1 MTQQKDA
8 PQWDGYIYTT
18 TDRRSILLETTVE
31 EAPKKKNA
39 RPPRRSKQADSTPT
53 SRLKPFPAAPK
64 SMIKHGT
71 IPQEK
76 FWAYRKSLP
85 EEFKD
90 RMVFYVYRDWPV
102 LDYYQMYSVEEI
114 AEMRA
119 HHKRAPFKY
128 IAKYADIDPDDWRNH
143 ILRFH
148 GSGIYKLHLNDSGL
162 RGQEAAM
169 CKTVIELRDDE
180 FPPVVDLAI
189 LDMNDPSNAS
199 FINDL
204 RMKGINIPGDAPKG
218 EEDVAA
224 TVAVEK
230 LADALIE
237 QSKTKP
243 QDNVASGMLSD
254 LLKQSEA
261 RHMKELELAEARHV
275 RDMEAIMKRLE
286 AAETAA
292 KSAPTTTDQVIAMAQ
307 AITPK
312 APPDNGMLALLS
324 DMLKSEKANRI
335 EELKL
340 LDARHA
346 REMEAL
352 TKRLE
357 TLDAREAARLTQQ
370 QTPLPGAA
378 PTANNGTSSA
388 IKDVLAV
395 LKGVNDLRS
404 GIEGIGGDTGGT
416 GNPWVDLASEH
427 LPKVLDTISN
437 VTTAMRG
444 TPAPTQP
451 QAQQQS
457 GTALQQQTQQPQ
469 QQDTSEMGQMATYA
483 RMIRQPLIQCLSAN
497 PTVPGHRFAG
507 ILIVQ
512 YGDAAYNYLCQQGA
526 DGVLAILQAAPE
538 VWGDVQRFGAKVP
551 QFLTEFLDA
560 PRAMEQAQA
569 IRAGQGQ
576 RPSMPA
582 SAPPQQQGRPIIVDA
597 PSASA
602 VPPAAGRTIIR
613 GDGQAV
619 KTTGPVN
626 GPVVEPTA

>member
-1 MTQQKDA
+1 M
-8 PQWDGYIYTT
+8 
-18 TDRRSILLETTVE
+18 ETTVE
-31 EAPKKKNA
+31 ETPKKKNA
-39 RPPRRSKQADSTPT
+39 RPPKHSKQGDLAPA
-53 SRLKPFPAAPK
+53 SRVKPFPAAPK
-64 SMIKHGT
+64 STIKHGT

-76 FWAYRKSLP
+76 FWAYRNALP

-119 HHKRAPFKY
+119 HRKRAPFKY
-128 IAKYADIDPDDWRNH
+128 IAKYADIDPDDWQNH

-148 GSGIYKLHLNDSGL
+148 GSGIYKIHLNDSGL

-169 CKTVIELRDDE
+169 CKTVVELRDDE
-180 FPPVVDLAI
+180 FPPVVDLAV
-189 LDMNDPSNAS
+189 LDKNDPSNAS

-204 RMKGINIPGDAPKG
+204 RMKGVSIPGDAPKG
-218 EEDVAA
+218 EVDDMA
-224 TVAVEK
+224 TSVAVEA
-230 LADALIE
+230 LAELAKNKQPAE
-237 QSKTKP
+237 SVTP
-243 QDNVASGMLSD
+243 VFSE
-254 LLKQSEA
+254 LLKQSEQRRIEDLKLLES
-261 RHMKELELAEARHV
+261 RHSREIDDLKERLAKQEKS
-275 RDMEAIMKRLE
+275 MEDRPKE
-286 AAETAA
+286 
-292 KSAPTTTDQVIAMAQ
+292 STTVQQVIEMAR
-307 AITPK
+307 AI
-312 APPDNGMLALLS
+312 APPVPPPADNKMADVLLAMLQA
-324 DMLKSEKANRI
+324 EKTARI

-346 REMEAL
+346 RELQAVTDRL
-352 TKRLE
+352 TA
-357 TLDAREAARLTQQ
+357 LDARETARIQRLETAPPAQ
-370 QTPLPGAA
+370 AA
-378 PTANNGTSSA
+378 PGLDQTANTFK
-388 IKDVLAV
+388 IVLGAFEGFNK
-395 LKGVNDLRS
+395 LKERMVGESDA
-404 GIEGIGGDTGGT
+404 GGT
-416 GNPWVDLASEH
+416 GNPYVDLATEFG
-427 LPKVLDTISN
+427 PRILDTVDKL
-437 VTTAMRG
+437 VTAYR
-444 TPAPTQP
+444 APVAPMTSQGMP
-451 QAQQQS
+451 QQS
-457 GTALQQQTQQPQ
+457 QQPGTALQQQTQQPQ

-576 RPSMPA
+576 RPSMPT